1 MTTATA
7 TVRRLSES
15 RLPAIGAIAFAA
27 MLAAA
32 SQIAIPLPGTPVP
45 ITLQPLVVVLAGL
58 VLGPRAAAASMVT
71 YLAAG
76 AVGLPVF
83 APVGAPGLARLVG
96 PTGGYLLAYPA
107 AAVVAGVLG
116 WRPLAVAGPRLAR
129 RTVAAAA
136 GILVL
141 YVGGVAQLA
150 VLTGSLPRALELGV
164 PPFVAF
170 DALKAVAAAALAG
183 TWATRLRR

>member
-1 MTTATA
+1 MTTATIRELKA
-7 TVRRLSES
+7 A
-15 RLPAIGAIAFAA
+15 RLPAVGAISFAVA
-27 MLAAA
+27 LAVA
-32 SQIAIPLPGTPVP
+32 SQFAIPVPGTPVP

-58 VLGPRAAAASMVT
+58 VLGPAAAAGSMVT

-76 AVGLPVF
+76 VVGLPVF
-83 APVGAPGLARLVG
+83 APLGAPGVARLLG

-116 WRPLAVAGPRLAR
+116 RSRDGQSPGRFAR
-129 RTVAAAA
+129 RLMAAAA

-150 VLTGSLPRALELGV
+150 VLTGGIARAVEVGV

-170 DALKAVAAAALAG
+170 DALKAVVAAALAG
-183 TWATRLRR
+183 TWVTRLRR

>member
-1 MTTATA
+1 MTTA
-7 TVRRLSES
+7 TVRRLTAA
-15 RLPAIGAIAFAA
+15 RLPAVGAIAFAVV
-27 MLAAA
+27 LAVA
-32 SQIAIPLPGTPVP
+32 SQFAIPLPGTPVP
-45 ITLQPLVVVLAGL
+45 ITLQPLVVALAGL
-58 VLGPRAAAASMVT
+58 VLGPAAAAASMVI

-83 APVGAPGLARLVG
+83 APVGAPGVARLLG

-116 WRPLAVAGPRLAR
+116 WRPVGQPAVGFAR
-129 RTVAAAA
+129 RIAAAAA

-141 YVGGVAQLA
+141 YVGGVAQLG
-150 VLTGSLPRALELGV
+150 VLTGSLTRAVELGV

-170 DALKAVAAAALAG
+170 DALKAVVAAALAG
-183 TWATRLRR
+183 TAAARLWR